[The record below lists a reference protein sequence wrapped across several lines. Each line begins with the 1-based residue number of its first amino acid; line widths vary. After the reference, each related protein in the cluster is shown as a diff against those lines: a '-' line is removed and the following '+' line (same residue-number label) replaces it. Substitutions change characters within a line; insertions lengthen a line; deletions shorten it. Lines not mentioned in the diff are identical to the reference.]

1 MHWAIPKPPLAL
13 HFRDGT
19 PNERLNLRMTN
30 SHTFHIM
37 LMVKGKSLYDGS
49 KQALKLAPILKMGQ
63 KGNWAERGGD
73 PQHCI
78 SSGESLLSFFTQSKL
93 RLAGIRIQNSFF
105 SAWWVAQFDGVLRF
119 SCGGVHVHQSFKTF
133 TPFLGRCPNI
143 NINYNSYTKGP
154 KGVFLRSIS
163 KQKPSK

>member
-1 MHWAIPKPPLAL
+1 MSVYVLLAKCDADPGTPTGISVRACARMQSMLSASITDIIPCLHWAIPKPPLAL

-93 RLAGIRIQNSFF
+93 GS
-105 SAWWVAQFDGVLRF
+105 G
-119 SCGGVHVHQSFKTF
+119 FKTRF
-133 TPFLGRCPNI
+133 FLLG
-143 NINYNSYTKGP
+143 G
-154 KGVFLRSIS
+154 
-163 KQKPSK
+163 

>member
-1 MHWAIPKPPLAL
+1 
-13 HFRDGT
+13 
-19 PNERLNLRMTN
+19 
-30 SHTFHIM
+30 
-37 LMVKGKSLYDGS
+37 
-49 KQALKLAPILKMGQ
+49 MGQ
-63 KGNWAERGGD
+63 KGNWAERGGGD
-73 PQHCI
+73 PHCI

-93 RLAGIRIQNSFF
+93 RLLESGFKFDF
-105 SAWWVAQFDGVLRF
+105 SAWAQFDGVLRF

-163 KQKPSK
+163 KRAAAVEVGHPQHYLSLVKKGDQTSTPPNL

>member
-1 MHWAIPKPPLAL
+1 
-13 HFRDGT
+13 
-19 PNERLNLRMTN
+19 MTN

-63 KGNWAERGGD
+63 KGNWAERGGGD
-73 PQHCI
+73 PHCI

-93 RLAGIRIQNSFF
+93 RLLESGFKFDF
-105 SAWWVAQFDGVLRF
+105 SAWAQFDGVLRF

-163 KQKPSK
+163 KRAAAVEVGHPQHYLSLVKKGDQTSTPPNL

>member
-1 MHWAIPKPPLAL
+1 
-13 HFRDGT
+13 
-19 PNERLNLRMTN
+19 MTN

-93 RLAGIRIQNSFF
+93 RLLESG
-105 SAWWVAQFDGVLRF
+105 
-119 SCGGVHVHQSFKTF
+119 FKTRF
-133 TPFLGRCPNI
+133 FLLG
-143 NINYNSYTKGP
+143 G
-154 KGVFLRSIS
+154 
-163 KQKPSK
+163 

>member
-1 MHWAIPKPPLAL
+1 
-13 HFRDGT
+13 
-19 PNERLNLRMTN
+19 MTN

-49 KQALKLAPILKMGQ
+49 KQAQKLAPILKMGQ

-93 RLAGIRIQNSFF
+93 RLLESGFKTRFF
-105 SAWWVAQFDGVLRF
+105 RACIKGDTATKRQGNNFLILVLRYIF
-119 SCGGVHVHQSFKTF
+119 NKRRHLKI
-133 TPFLGRCPNI
+133 P
-143 NINYNSYTKGP
+143 
-154 KGVFLRSIS
+154 
-163 KQKPSK
+163 PS